1 MNPLDKGITKV
12 DSIGLDPY
20 ITLTL
25 SDSTV
30 VERSPRHLRVKGLSL
45 ATAAG
50 TELRKWRNKKIKFY
64 SQILD

>member
-12 DSIGLDPY
+12 ASIGLDPY

-25 SDSTV
+25 SGSTV
-30 VERSPRHLRVKGLSL
+30 VEHSPRHLKVKGLSL

-50 TELRKWRNKKIKFY
+50 TEGRKWRNKYINFY
-64 SQILD
+64 PKY